1 MSLSL
6 HPIIDAILDHHGET
20 LTSTEIAHIL
30 GVAPTTISEGL
41 RKGRIEGL
49 SQNLRGGGALQR
61 YQVTKAA
68 IISYIWHTTTGDRTT
83 LRAALSERAPKLLK
97 SLEAPPPSP
106 KAKPT
111 VKDPYSNHPDLF
123 SNA

>member
-68 IISYIWHTTTGDRTT
+68 IISYLWRTTTGDKST
-83 LRAALSERAPKLLK
+83 LRAALEERAPKLLK
-97 SLEAPPPSP
+97 SLEAPPPTLKS
-106 KAKPT
+106 KPAT
-111 VKDPYSNHPDLF
+111 KIQPFNHPDLF
-123 SNA
+123 DHA